1 MLLKLTVRVL
11 AHTLSYTAVFE
22 GNMDLYS
29 ILLSLGTGMNGFA
42 KGPTHWSS
50 VFAGCLL
57 PWKLEN

>member
-29 ILLSLGTGMNGFA
+29 ILLCLGTDMNGFA

-50 VFAGCLL
+50 VFAALEIG
-57 PWKLEN
+57 KLGG